1 MIRAISK
8 EVENDS
14 DVFVE
19 SVNDQLL
26 SRPIKDS
33 ETEQGISIKKGSL
46 MLEEDNLYSYTKR
59 DGKYNIGHWGLQE
72 NQQYYDFLVRNQ

>member
-1 MIRAISK
+1 MIRAISR
-8 EVENDS
+8 EVENES

-33 ETEQGISIKKGSL
+33 ET
-46 MLEEDNLYSYTKR
+46 
-59 DGKYNIGHWGLQE
+59 
-72 NQQYYDFLVRNQ
+72 